1 MLFNGNY
8 SAVDKNTGIV
18 LPDYMKVAKAFGY
31 ENFRIKTWSEFDF
44 YFPRFMNHKG
54 PSICEIYMP
63 SEQEFIPKVKGVV
76 QKDGGMFAPPLEE
89 MSPILPINVINRI
102 MKNDIS
108 KKSQMII
115 RPSEKQ

>member
-1 MLFNGNY
+1 
-8 SAVDKNTGIV
+8 
-18 LPDYMKVAKAFGY
+18 
-31 ENFRIKTWSEFDF
+31 
-44 YFPRFMNHKG
+44 
-54 PSICEIYMP
+54 
-63 SEQEFIPKVKGVV
+63 
-76 QKDGGMFAPPLEE
+76 MFAPPLEE

>member
-1 MLFNGNY
+1 
-8 SAVDKNTGIV
+8 
-18 LPDYMKVAKAFGY
+18 
-31 ENFRIKTWSEFDF
+31 
-44 YFPRFMNHKG
+44 MNHKG

-76 QKDGGMFAPPLEE
+76 KNDGCVFAPPLEE
-89 MSPILPINVINRI
+89 MSPILQMSDIKRI

-108 KKSQMII
+108 KKSQLII